1 MDDTSLA
8 TFTSGEFGTL
18 RAVKDDAGEP
28 WFVAKDVCDVL
39 GTDTRDV
46 RKILDQDEVSTLSE
60 AEANVDSRDI
70 GPEQGGRSPLIVSE
84 PGLYK
89 LIMRS
94 RKPEAKAFQRW
105 VTHDVLPALRRDG
118 AYVASDG
125 TEDDATLMA
134 RALLAAKRQM
144 DAKDARIARLE
155 DTNER
160 MRPMAQF
167 AVTSLTSEGTLTV
180 TEAARQLKQADPSI
194 GRSRLFGL
202 LRADGMLCKRSN
214 QATVEAIERGY
225 LRNVQTSYVA
235 SDGQRRLRE
244 PYAVVTPK
252 GLGWMT
258 SRYAREA
265 VA

>member
-8 TFTSGEFGTL
+8 TFTSGEFGSI
-18 RAVKDDAGEP
+18 RALTVSDEP
-28 WFVAKDVCDVL
+28 WFVAKDVCDILEL
-39 GTDTRDV
+39 GNVSQALSRLEDDEKSQVEPNIISSDV
-46 RKILDQDEVSTLSE
+46 WHGRAPMIVTE
-60 AEANVDSRDI
+60 A
-70 GPEQGGRSPLIVSE
+70 
-84 PGLYK
+84 GLYN
-89 LIMRS
+89 LIFAS
-94 RKPEAKAFQRW
+94 KKPEAKAFRRW

-144 DAKDARIARLE
+144 DAKDARIARLA
-155 DTNER
+155 DANER